1 MFTELWKESWSAAIV
16 NHLWQST
23 LVMLVVW
30 LLTLVLK
37 RNQARTRYWIW
48 MTASLKLLVP
58 FSLLVAI
65 GDWLRPVSMP
75 TIERQ
80 QLTSAMVK
88 MADPFLRSAQSSA
101 SFTMALAE
109 PATVTPVPH
118 HGSPFA
124 EILVVLWLCGLLFL
138 LLRWSRD
145 WWAIRAMLR
154 SASRMSLPVDVPVF
168 STSRMIEPGIV
179 GIIRPVLLLPEKI
192 VDRLSAPQLR
202 SILAHESCHVRRRDN
217 LTAAI
222 HMAVEAIFWFHPGV
236 W

>member
-80 QLTSAMVK
+80 QLTNTMVK
-88 MADPFLRSAQSSA
+88 MADPFLPGRTEFGVFHDGSCRA
-101 SFTMALAE
+101 SD
-109 PATVTPVPH
+109 
-118 HGSPFA
+118 
-124 EILVVLWLCGLLFL
+124 CC
-138 LLRWSRD
+138 
-145 WWAIRAMLR
+145 
-154 SASRMSLPVDVPVF
+154 
-168 STSRMIEPGIV
+168 PG
-179 GIIRPVLLLPEKI
+179 
-192 VDRLSAPQLR
+192 SAPQQ
-202 SILAHESCHVRRRDN
+202 SIC
-217 LTAAI
+217 
-222 HMAVEAIFWFHPGV
+222 
-236 W
+236 